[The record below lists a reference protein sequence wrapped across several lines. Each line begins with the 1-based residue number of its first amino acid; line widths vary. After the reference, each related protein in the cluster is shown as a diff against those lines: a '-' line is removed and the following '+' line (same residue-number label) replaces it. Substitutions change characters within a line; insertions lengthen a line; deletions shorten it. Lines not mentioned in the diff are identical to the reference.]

1 VDQDGVL
8 WIGTYGGG
16 LARLDP
22 GTETFASYQRDPADP
37 RSVGGD
43 SVAVLLVRSE
53 LVHSVSTANP

>member
-1 VDQDGVL
+1 MDQDGVL

-22 GTETFASYQRDPADP
+22 GTETFASYQGDPADP

-43 SVAVLLVRSE
+43 SVALLLVGSE
-53 LVHSVSTANP
+53 LTST